1 MRNYALCQDLPLRK
15 TKDFEIPVSV
25 EKQVVAALYYLA
37 DARQTNTCLK
47 SPIETLEKGSKYFKV
62 NNEDVRTRHWRRSWV
77 FIVNFEH
84 ISHLFTSVSTVDFE
98 QVNVC

>member
-1 MRNYALCQDLPLRK
+1 M
-15 TKDFEIPVSV
+15 
-25 EKQVVAALYYLA
+25 VAALYYLA

-62 NNEDVRTRHWRRSWV
+62 NNEDVRTRHWRRSCV